1 MNEISQVTNLT
12 PDALDADN
20 PFKWEVTTFSGAWLP
35 GDTAGGC
42 RNYIDTFADNPQVTG
57 LTHRK
62 YFCLY
67 KFKYFCKQMI

>member
-35 GDTAGGC
+35 GESAGGC

-57 LTHRK
+57 LSPKIFSWNR
-62 YFCLY
+62 
-67 KFKYFCKQMI
+67 FKYFCKQMI